1 MTEVVWLIVGFVL
14 GAGVVLVVTLV
25 RGRRERE
32 TMQQLLEETQ
42 RAKEAELA
50 ALMEQLKTIF
60 SSLSREA
67 LSANTDDFLKLAKT
81 RLDQQTVTGTEQLE
95 SKKKLIDATLTAM
108 DKKLSDLTQLT
119 QTIDKE
125 RRESVGAIKTEL
137 TKAAE
142 TTTKLTETTSQLR
155 EALAHPQARG
165 QWGERMAEDVLRLAG
180 FVEGVNYQKQARE
193 RAGGKPDFTFMLPKD
208 LRLNMDVK
216 FPLDNYL
223 RAIEAADDASALTFR
238 RAFLKDVRI
247 QIKAVTTREYIDP
260 AAGTVDCVVVFIPNE
275 RIYTF
280 IHEHDRALLDDAARQ
295 KVVLC
300 SPLTLYAVL
309 TVVRQAVDN
318 FRLSQTSNEILKLLG
333 EFRRQW
339 GKYGDV
345 VDKVD
350 RALKTVNTAFDD
362 LKTTRTRQLERQLDK
377 IDNLQASQSASP
389 TDSPVELPV
398 KSM

>member
-1 MTEVVWLIVGFVL
+1 MTEAVWLIVGFVL
-14 GAGVVLVVTLV
+14 GAGVVLVVTTL
-25 RGRRERE
+25 RSRREQERV
-32 TMQQLLEETQ
+32 QQLLDESQ
-42 RAKEAELA
+42 RAKADEMSATV
-50 ALMEQLKTIF
+50 EQLKTIF

-81 RLDQQTVTGTEQLE
+81 RLDQQTTAGSEQLE
-95 SKKKLIDATLTAM
+95 SKKKLIDASLTAM
-108 DKKLSDLTQLT
+108 DKKLGDLTQLT
-119 QTIDKE
+119 QSLDKE

-137 TKAAE
+137 VKAAE

-180 FVEGVNYQKQARE
+180 FVEGINYEKQTME
-193 RAGGKPDFTFMLPKD
+193 RSGGKPDFTFMLPQG

-223 RAIEAADDASALTFR
+223 RTIEAPDDAAAEPFKKQ
-238 RAFLKDVRI
+238 FLRDVRT
-247 QIKAVTTREYIDP
+247 QVKAVTTREYIDTSR
-260 AAGTVDCVVVFIPNE
+260 GTVDCVVIFIPNE

-295 KVVLC
+295 KVVLS

-318 FRLSQTSNEILKLLG
+318 FRLSQTSNEILNLLS

-345 VDKVD
+345 VDKVE
-350 RALKTVNTAFDD
+350 RALKTMNTAFDE
-362 LKTTRTRQLERQLDK
+362 LKTTRTRQLDRQLDK
-377 IDNLQASQSASP
+377 IDDLQADAEQSIGDESSDTPRLTA
-389 TDSPVELPV
+389 
-398 KSM
+398 